1 MMYIELDIKWEIT
14 LSKPWKPYDTHQNV
28 WHTLYING
36 EQIGYVYDWQ
46 RDDDYGYSVY
56 VGRDD
61 GDERPRLVGEYKEL
75 QKAQERLEREYSL
88 MKVRR

>member
-1 MMYIELDIKWEIT
+1 MIYIEVDTNWEIT

-36 EQIGYVYDWQ
+36 EQIGYVYAWQ

-61 GDERPRLVGEYKEL
+61 GDERPQLVGEYKEL